1 MPPGAAIVVINAHRE
16 ASNTTVSVSTNPVF
30 DVAVLATFIGVMLLL
45 AYIGYW
51 AIKTK

>member
-16 ASNTTVSVSTNPVF
+16 ASNTTNPVF